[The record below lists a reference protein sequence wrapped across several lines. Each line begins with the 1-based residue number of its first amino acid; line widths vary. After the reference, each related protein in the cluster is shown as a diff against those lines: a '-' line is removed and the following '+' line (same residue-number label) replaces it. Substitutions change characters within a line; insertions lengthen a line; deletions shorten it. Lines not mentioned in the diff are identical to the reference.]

1 MKELRCLNC
10 GSDKVIRKGVR
21 GDKQRL
27 LCKDCGKRFHIPLA
41 ELEKYN
47 PKVYI
52 NYIGKGV
59 YTKRSFKAEAKRIG
73 VNRAVAPYMLGFIRP
88 DDIILTAFH
97 KVNRKTNKKSAEVFG
112 FFVVRGISINE
123 ELAQLLE
130 AEGMIEIHYTKPT
143 AIIRGCGSYTQAG
156 FYTLSDDVSMDDI
169 FDKVAELGKDM
180 KIGNV
185 FLSGEFY
192 ELDNELVIKNI
203 DHTRGYLKVTED
215 IPEYEE
221 IMTAVKERLEK
232 AERKDLVKKL
242 NAIIRNYKRVVMRK
256 KGEKKA
262 YV

>member
-1 MKELRCLNC
+1 MKELRCVNC
-10 GSDKVIRKGVR
+10 GSDKVIKKGIR

-27 LCKDCGKRFHIPLA
+27 LCKDCGKRFQIPLA
-41 ELEKYN
+41 EMERYN

-59 YTKRSFKAEAKRIG
+59 YTKRSFKAEAKRVG
-73 VNRAVAPYMLGFIRP
+73 VNRAVAPYML
-88 DDIILTAFH
+88 
-97 KVNRKTNKKSAEVFG
+97 V
-112 FFVVRGISINE
+112 FVVRGISMNE

-130 AEGMIEIHYTKPT
+130 AEGMIEINYTKPT

-156 FYTLSDDVSMDDI
+156 FYTLGDDVSMDDI
-169 FDKVAELGKDM
+169 FDKVAELGKEM

-215 IPEYEE
+215 MPEYEE

-232 AERKDLVKKL
+232 AEKKDLAKKL